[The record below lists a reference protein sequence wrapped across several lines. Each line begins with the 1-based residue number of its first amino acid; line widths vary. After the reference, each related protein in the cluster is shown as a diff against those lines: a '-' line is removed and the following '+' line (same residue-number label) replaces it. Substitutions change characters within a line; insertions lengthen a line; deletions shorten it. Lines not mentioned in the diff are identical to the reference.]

1 MKIIL
6 NSSVGNRLLP
16 KSVSLLGYELSLRL
30 VALAGLFMIFLI
42 PYSFEVNG
50 DHVSGNYSFILFPV
64 LMAVLGGRFQ
74 QPDKTIVNITIVY
87 FLIFLVTSIYQTSS
101 YAFFDRRLV
110 SFIIFTSAFVLIPI
124 KLDKEMITAF
134 KIAVVGVS
142 VHYSLSTLFLFLSLI
157 GPDVGYEIKGVVG
170 SQRYGFVLLLASWL
184 TVMYKP
190 KGRLEFL
197 FKYAIVFILLNGLL
211 LTFSRSS
218 IAGVLGSVGL
228 YYALWFFNWLRK
240 PKNPNIGQLK
250 TFGLNV
256 VAGLIITYV
265 SVRLIPMTFWF
276 YFERILDLNITPLEQ
291 GFAPYQTYPNYDTY
305 VYNVFESSEGFR
317 LFMIGKI
324 FDYLSTSPFFGA
336 GYLGVWIMF
345 TDLEGSA
352 HNQLLDTLFR
362 TGAVGFI
369 LYIYTLYRM
378 LKVLFETCETGLFF
392 GVIGI
397 LFVGLFHETFKLSQ
411 GAFIFAFLLS
421 MAFQTS
427 PAKSACS

>member
-1 MKIIL
+1 MKLIFK
-6 NSSVGNRLLP
+6 NCLLP
-16 KSVSLLGYELSLRL
+16 KSVALFGYELSFRL
-30 VALAGLFMIFLI
+30 IALACLFMIFLT
-42 PYSFEVNG
+42 PFSFEVNG

-64 LMAVLGGRFQ
+64 LMAMFGGHFQ
-74 QPDKTIVNITIVY
+74 HPNKTIINITIVY
-87 FLIFLVTSIYQTSS
+87 FLIFVVTSIYQTSS
-101 YAFFDRRLV
+101 YSFFDRRLI
-110 SFIIFTSAFVLIPI
+110 SFIIFASAFVLISI
-124 KLDKEMITAF
+124 KLDREMVTAF
-134 KIAVVGVS
+134 KIAVVSVS
-142 VHYSLSTLFLFLSLI
+142 MVFSLSSLFLFLSLI
-157 GPDVGYEIKGVVG
+157 GPDVSYEIKGVVG

-197 FKYAIVFILLNGLL
+197 IKYAILFILLNGLL

-240 PKNPNIGQLK
+240 PKNPNLGQLK
-250 TFGLNV
+250 TFGLNLL
-256 VAGLIITYV
+256 AGLIITYL
-265 SVRLIPMTFWF
+265 SIRLIPMTFWF
-276 YFERILDLNITPLEQ
+276 YFERILDLNISPPQL
-291 GFAPYQTYPNYDTY
+291 GFIPFHKYPIFDTY

-324 FDYLSTSPFFGA
+324 FDYLSTSPLFGS
-336 GYLGVWIMF
+336 GYLGVWVMF
-345 TDLEGSA
+345 ANLEGSA

-362 TGAVGFI
+362 TGVVGFI

-378 LKVLFETCETGLFF
+378 LKVFFDSCETGLFF

-421 MAFQTS
+421 MAFQTNS
-427 PAKSACS
+427 IKSTSS